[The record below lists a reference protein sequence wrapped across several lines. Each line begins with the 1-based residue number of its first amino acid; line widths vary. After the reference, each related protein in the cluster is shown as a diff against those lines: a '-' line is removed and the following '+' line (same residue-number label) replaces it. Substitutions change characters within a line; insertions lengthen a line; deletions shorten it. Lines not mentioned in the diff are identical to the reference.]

1 MYTTSAAFF
10 VNNEEL
16 RKIIAEST
24 SISTIIKNN
33 GIFNNKHQFIE
44 KSILTFPD
52 FVMVDLLDENE
63 DDIESFLPIS
73 ATTLIIGICKSDLF
87 ALKLMDKGFIDV
99 IINPTS
105 TEDFSK
111 KFLKILNLFQ
121 VLSRKILGTIL
132 VQSPTNPHPYFG
144 KRFAYPPY
152 SPLYEA
158 EKSILL
164 NYKGVKSKI
173 YLEEIVFVSSLN
185 NLITIHTVNKEKY
198 NAFSSLKAIHEK
210 IGYSLFIR
218 INKETVINYKFI
230 TSFSSKEVE
239 INKEYTFEVT
249 RVYSESFKEF
259 IKDKF

>member
-1 MYTTSAAFF
+1 M
-10 VNNEEL
+10 
-16 RKIIAEST
+16 
-24 SISTIIKNN
+24 
-33 GIFNNKHQFIE
+33 
-44 KSILTFPD
+44 
-52 FVMVDLLDENE
+52 
-63 DDIESFLPIS
+63 
-73 ATTLIIGICKSDLF
+73 
-87 ALKLMDKGFIDV
+87 
-99 IINPTS
+99 
-105 TEDFSK
+105 
-111 KFLKILNLFQ
+111 
-121 VLSRKILGTIL
+121 
-132 VQSPTNPHPYFG
+132 
-144 KRFAYPPY
+144 
-152 SPLYEA
+152 
-158 EKSILL
+158 L